1 MFENLQTTV
10 NVLETKIDALAI
22 ELKPILADITKSNNN
37 KMNHWKKMQEE
48 IKRIKHTC
56 RDNSS
61 RPSTSSEK

>member
-1 MFENLQTTV
+1 
-10 NVLETKIDALAI
+10 
-22 ELKPILADITKSNNN
+22 
-37 KMNHWKKMQEE
+37 MNHWKKMQEE

>member
-37 KMNHWKKMQEE
+37 KMNH
-48 IKRIKHTC
+48 
-56 RDNSS
+56 
-61 RPSTSSEK
+61 